1 MPSFIDRL
9 PAASLF
15 AALFARSLPNPM
27 LTSSPLSTM
36 SVELPTR
43 LLPLALTA
51 SDLLPHAAVASTACF
66 FVFAIVLYSL
76 IPKAVV
82 H

>member
-1 MPSFIDRL
+1 
-9 PAASLF
+9 
-15 AALFARSLPNPM
+15 M

-51 SDLLPHAAVASTACF
+51 SDLLPDAAVAATACF
-66 FVFAIVLYSL
+66 FVFAIV
-76 IPKAVV
+76 
-82 H
+82 